1 MSHKALTP
9 ENGRILPAAKPSFNE
24 AANDVSEIELKMLVP
39 STPQGE
45 INKAAFSE
53 IKSYFQDLGWI
64 RSSSEVS
71 RVDADGVVV
80 GERGALLTRQLDT
93 PDMALYKKGVTLRLR
108 GNCNDGNIKNVSTA
122 DICVKFGNVQDESG
136 ALRRLEFEARIDDF
150 GQIDLAPLRAKYPK
164 KDYPELHEA
173 LKGIRAEHLVEFH
186 RPDVLRNR
194 HLVEIPEN
202 VTGLK
207 GKKFFVELLLDE
219 VSFVFDPKPQKSSNG
234 TQCQSSGP
242 VVYHVDLEV
251 EAEAMF
257 KVCAYDNNPESSKYV
272 SSPLTRDELNQAM
285 TAVQHHLQLAG
296 KGTLKMNKYSK
307 AERGFYHFQK
317 MYEELKDYVELN
329 TRLSHKGRVQSA
341 FTIKANPCNDNKSEP
356 SVREKLHHFLSHDFG
371 PYLRGRDRPIARH
384 P

>member
-9 ENGRILPAAKPSFNE
+9 ENGRILPSAKPSFNE
-24 AANDVSEIELKMLVP
+24 AASDVSEIELKMLVP
-39 STPQGE
+39 PLPNGD
-45 INKAAFSE
+45 INKAAFPD
-53 IKSYFQDLGWI
+53 IKSYFQNLGWI
-64 RSSSEVS
+64 RSSSEIA
-71 RVDADGVVV
+71 RVDADGKTV

-93 PDMALYKKGVTLRLR
+93 PDMALYKKGVTLRIR
-108 GNCNDGNIKNVSTA
+108 GNCPDGNIKNVSSA
-122 DICVKFGNVQDESG
+122 DICVKFGNTQDASG
-136 ALRRLEFEARIDDF
+136 ALRRKEFEARIDDF
-150 GQIDLAPLRAKYPK
+150 GRIDLAPLRKKYPK

-173 LKGIRAEHLVEFH
+173 LAGIRPDHLVEFH

-194 HLVEIPEN
+194 HLVEIPES

-219 VSFVFDPKPQKSSNG
+219 VSFVFDPKPQKTADKLETVRNG
-234 TQCQSSGP
+234 P
-242 VVYHVDLEV
+242 IVYHVDLEV

-257 KVCAYDNNPESSKYV
+257 KVCAYDKNPASSNYV
-272 SSPLTRDELNQAM
+272 SSPMTKDELNQAM
-285 TAVQHHLQLAG
+285 TAVQHHVQLAG
-296 KGTLKMNKYSK
+296 KGMLKVNKYSK
-307 AERGFYHFQK
+307 AERGFFHFQK

-341 FTIKANPCNDNKSEP
+341 FTIKANPCNDNGSEP

-371 PYLRGRDRPIARH
+371 PYLRDRNRPIARH